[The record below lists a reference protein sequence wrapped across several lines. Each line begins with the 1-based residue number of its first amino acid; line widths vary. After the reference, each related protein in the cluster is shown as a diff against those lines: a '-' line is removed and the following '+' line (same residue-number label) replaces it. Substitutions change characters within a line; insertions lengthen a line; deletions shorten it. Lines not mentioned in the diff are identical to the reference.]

1 MRMCDWVTGLRSR
14 NRHNITNQLYFN
26 KKITKNV
33 NGLILQVKM
42 KVKYIKNTKPNYM
55 LLLGETF

>member
-1 MRMCDWVTGLRSR
+1 MYDGVTLLYSR
-14 NRHNITNQLYFN
+14 NWHITNQLYFN